1 MYETSLTIFV
11 FFLLY
16 WFVFLIII
24 SFIFLFRHYLFYYH
38 IFGLLWT
45 AAFFMAALNFILS
58 SATSQWYFAETVNGE
73 KDLNFPVVTGVKR
86 AFGIHG
92 GTMVFGS
99 FLVAVFES
107 IRMIVVSKH
116 KAKERHANG
125 AL

>member
-1 MYETSLTIFV
+1 M
-11 FFLLY
+11 
-16 WFVFLIII
+16 
-24 SFIFLFRHYLFYYH
+24 FYYH

-107 IRMIVVSKH
+107 IRMIVVSKY

-125 AL
+125 STVVIVIVIFMI